1 MIAITVDDERPM
13 LKALTDI
20 VKASPDIKEVYDFSV
35 CSAALEWISQN
46 RVDVAFLDINMR
58 GMGGLALAE
67 RIGELQPECE
77 IVFCTGYE
85 EYALDAIQ
93 LRCSGY
99 LIKPITQEA
108 VQKEIDYIKS
118 KKPDTTLL
126 DVKCFGNFEVL
137 KNGEA
142 LTFKR
147 TKAKELFAVLVDRN
161 GAGMT
166 GKQICAVMWP
176 ENTDDVKNMD
186 YLRHL
191 VGDLKKAL
199 ANVGAENVFCQD
211 GYNYRIDTTRINCDY
226 HSFLEIGKPQFHGE
240 YMSQYSWAEKTLGL
254 LMMKTEI

>member
-20 VKASPDIKEVYDFSV
+20 VKLSPDIEEVYDFST
-35 CSAALEWISQN
+35 CSSALEWISTN
-46 RVDVAFLDINMR
+46 SADVAFLDINMR

-67 RIGELQPECE
+67 KIAEFQPECK

-85 EYALDAIQ
+85 EYALNAIQ

-99 LIKPITQEA
+99 LMKPVTSEA
-108 VQKEIDYIKS
+108 VQKEIDYIKGEN
-118 KKPDTTLL
+118 PDVALL
-126 DVKCFGNFEVL
+126 EVKCFGNFEVL
-137 KNGEA
+137 KNGEP

-199 ANVGAENVFCQD
+199 ANVGAEKVFCQE

-226 HSFLEIGKPQFHGE
+226 HKFLKTGKPQFHGE
-240 YMSQYSWAEKTLGL
+240 YMTQYSWAEATLSL
-254 LMMKTEI
+254 LLEGN

>member
-13 LKALTDI
+13 LNALTDI
-20 VKASPDIKEVYDFSV
+20 VKSSPDIKEVYDFSV
-35 CSAALEWISQN
+35 CSSALEWISQN
-46 RVDVAFLDINMR
+46 SADIAFLDINMR

-67 RIGELQPECE
+67 KIIEIQPECK
-77 IVFCTGYE
+77 IVFCTGHE
-85 EYALDAIQ
+85 EYALNAIQ

-99 LIKPITQEA
+99 LMKPITSEA
-108 VQKEIDYIKS
+108 VQKEIDHIKS
-118 KKPDTTLL
+118 TTPDIALL

-147 TKAKELFAVLVDRN
+147 TKAKELFAVLIDRN

-199 ANVGAENVFCQD
+199 AQVGAEKVFCQE
-211 GYNYRIDTTRINCDY
+211 GYNYRIDTARINCDY
-226 HSFLEIGKPQFHGE
+226 HKFLKTGKPQFHGE
-240 YMSQYSWAEKTLGL
+240 YMTQYSWAEDTLSL
-254 LMMKTEI
+254 LLDKN

>member
-1 MIAITVDDERPM
+1 
-13 LKALTDI
+13 
-20 VKASPDIKEVYDFSV
+20 
-35 CSAALEWISQN
+35 
-46 RVDVAFLDINMR
+46 MR
-58 GMGGLALAE
+58 GMGGLTLAE
-67 RIGELQPECE
+67 KIIEFQPECK

-85 EYALDAIQ
+85 EYALNAIQ

-99 LIKPITQEA
+99 LMKPITYEA
-108 VQKEIDYIKS
+108 VQKEIDHIKGT
-118 KKPDTTLL
+118 KPDVSLL
-126 DVKCFGNFEVL
+126 EVRCFGNFEVL

-142 LTFKR
+142 LAFKR

-199 ANVGAENVFCQD
+199 SNVGAEKVFCLE
-211 GYNYRIDTTRINCDY
+211 GYSYRIDTSRINCDY
-226 HSFLEIGKPQFHGE
+226 HKFLKTGKPAFHGE
-240 YMSQYSWAEKTLGL
+240 YMAQYSWAEDTLSL
-254 LMMKTEI
+254 LIEKNNK

>member
-13 LKALTDI
+13 LNALTDS
-20 VKASPDIKEVYDFSV
+20 VKASSDIKEVYDFSTCTAV
-35 CSAALEWISQN
+35 IEWFSQN
-46 RVDVAFLDINMR
+46 SADIAFLDINMR

-67 RIGELQPECE
+67 RITEIQPDCK
-77 IVFCTGYE
+77 IVFCTGFE
-85 EYALDAIQ
+85 EYALEAIR

-99 LIKPITQEA
+99 LVKPITPED

-118 KKPDTTLL
+118 KMSNTSLL

-142 LTFKR
+142 LTFRR

-199 ANVGAENVFCQD
+199 AQVGAEKVFCQE

-226 HSFLEIGKPQFHGE
+226 HKFLETGKPQFYGE
-240 YMSQYSWAEKTLGL
+240 YMTQYSWAEGTLSIL
-254 LMMKTEI
+254 LGK

>member
-20 VKASPDIKEVYDFSV
+20 VKSSSDIEEVYPFSA
-35 CSAALEWISQN
+35 CTAALEWVSEN
-46 RVDVAFLDINMR
+46 NADVAFLDINMR

-67 RIGELQPECE
+67 KINEIHPECK

-85 EYALDAIQ
+85 EYALNAIK

-99 LIKPITQEA
+99 LMKPVTRED
-108 VQKEIDYIKS
+108 VQKEIDHIKS
-118 KKPDTTLL
+118 KSPDVSLL
-126 DVKCFGNFEVL
+126 DVKCFGHFEVL

-142 LTFKR
+142 LIFKR
-147 TKAKELFAVLVDRN
+147 KKAKELFAVLVDRN

-166 GKQICAVMWP
+166 GKQICAIMWP

-199 ANVGAENVFCQD
+199 ANVGAEKVLCQE
-211 GYNYRIDTTRINCDY
+211 GYNYRIDVTRINCDY
-226 HSFLEIGKPQFHGE
+226 HKFLKTGKPQFHGE
-240 YMSQYSWAEKTLGL
+240 YMSQYSWAEDTLSRL
-254 LMMKTEI
+254 LERS

>member
-20 VKASPDIKEVYDFSV
+20 VKSSPDIDCVYDFST
-35 CSAALEWISQN
+35 CSAALEWISEN
-46 RVDVAFLDINMR
+46 SADVAFLDINMR

-67 RIGELQPECE
+67 KITEFLPECK

-85 EYALDAIQ
+85 EYALEAIR

-99 LIKPITQEA
+99 LMKPVTQEA
-108 VQKEIDYIKS
+108 VQKEIDYIKG
-118 KKPDTTLL
+118 KNPEVTLL

-142 LTFKR
+142 LAFKR

-199 ANVGAENVFCQD
+199 SQAGAEKVFCQE

-226 HSFLEIGKPQFHGE
+226 HKFLKCGSPQFMGE
-240 YMSQYSWAEKTLGL
+240 YMKQYSWAEDTLAL
-254 LMMKTEI
+254 LLEKNNV

>member
-13 LKALTDI
+13 LNALTDI
-20 VKASPDIKEVYDFSV
+20 VKSSPDIEAVYDFST
-35 CSAALEWISQN
+35 CSAALEWVSLN
-46 RVDVAFLDINMR
+46 NVDVAFLDINMR

-67 RIGELQPECE
+67 KITEFHSDCK

-85 EYALDAIQ
+85 EYALNAIQ

-99 LIKPITQEA
+99 LMKPITQEA
-108 VQKEIDYIKS
+108 VQKEIDHIKS
-118 KKPDTTLL
+118 KNPEIALL
-126 DVKCFGNFEVL
+126 DVRCFGNFEVL
-137 KNGEA
+137 KNGEP
-142 LTFKR
+142 LIFKR
-147 TKAKELFAVLVDRN
+147 SKAKELFAVLVDRN

-199 ANVGAENVFCQD
+199 ANVGAEKVLCQE

-226 HSFLEIGKPQFHGE
+226 HKFLKTGKPQFRGE
-240 YMSQYSWAEKTLGL
+240 YMSQYSWAEDTLSL
-254 LMMKTEI
+254 LAKND

>member
-13 LKALTDI
+13 LKALTDS
-20 VKASPDIKEVYDFSV
+20 VKVSPDIEEVHDFSA
-35 CSAALEWISQN
+35 CSAALEWISKN
-46 RVDVAFLDINMR
+46 GADVAFLDINMR

-67 RIGELQPECE
+67 KITEFHPECK

-85 EYALDAIQ
+85 EYALNAIQ

-99 LIKPITQEA
+99 LIKPITTEA
-108 VQKEIDYIKS
+108 VQKEIDHIKNNM
-118 KKPDTTLL
+118 PDVFLL
-126 DVKCFGNFEVL
+126 DVRCFGNFEVL

-142 LTFKR
+142 LAFKR

-166 GKQICAVMWP
+166 GKQLCAGMWP

-191 VGDLKKAL
+191 VGALKKAL
-199 ANVGAENVFCQD
+199 ANVGAEKVFCQD
-211 GYNYRIDTTRINCDY
+211 GYNYRIDTSRINCDY
-226 HSFLEIGKPQFHGE
+226 HKFLKTGKPPFLGE
-240 YMSQYSWAEKTLGL
+240 YMTQYSWAEDTLSML
-254 LMMKTEI
+254 LKKS

>member
-13 LKALTDI
+13 LNALTDI
-20 VKASPDIKEVYDFSV
+20 VRSSQDIESVYDFSA
-35 CSAALEWISQN
+35 CSAALEWVCAN

-67 RIGELQPECE
+67 KITEIHPDCK

-85 EYALDAIQ
+85 EYALNAIQ

-99 LIKPITQEA
+99 LMKPITFEA
-108 VQKEIDYIKS
+108 VQKEIDHIKS
-118 KKPDTTLL
+118 KNPEVALL
-126 DVKCFGNFEVL
+126 DVKCFGNFEVF

-142 LTFKR
+142 LSFKR

-199 ANVGAENVFCQD
+199 AIVGAERVFCQE

-226 HSFLEIGKPQFHGE
+226 HRFLKTGSPQFRGE
-240 YMSQYSWAEKTLGL
+240 YMTQYSWAEDTLSL
-254 LMMKTEI
+254 LLEKN

>member
-20 VKASPDIKEVYDFSV
+20 VKSSPDIEAVHDFSA

-46 RVDVAFLDINMR
+46 NADVAFLDINMR

-67 RIGELQPECE
+67 KITEIHHDCK

-85 EYALDAIQ
+85 EYALNAIQ

-99 LIKPITQEA
+99 LMKPITYEA
-108 VQKEIDYIKS
+108 VQKEIDHILS
-118 KKPDTTLL
+118 KNSDAALL

-147 TKAKELFAVLVDRN
+147 SKAKELFAVLVDRN
-161 GAGMT
+161 GAGMS

-199 ANVGAENVFCQD
+199 ANVGAEKVFCQD
-211 GYNYRIDTTRINCDY
+211 GYNYRIDTSRINCDY
-226 HSFLEIGKPQFHGE
+226 HSFLKNGNPPFYGE
-240 YMSQYSWAEKTLGL
+240 YMTQYSWAEDTLSL
-254 LMMKTEI
+254 IIERT

>member
-20 VKASPDIKEVYDFSV
+20 VGASPDIETVYDFSV
-35 CSAALEWISQN
+35 CSTALEWISGN
-46 RVDVAFLDINMR
+46 SADIAFLDINMR

-67 RIGELQPECE
+67 KITEIQPECK

-85 EYALDAIQ
+85 EYALNAIQ

-99 LIKPITQEA
+99 LMKPITPEA
-108 VQKEIDYIKS
+108 VQKEIDHIKS
-118 KKPDTTLL
+118 KNPSVSLL

-199 ANVGAENVFCQD
+199 AQASAEKVFCQE
-211 GYNYRIDTTRINCDY
+211 GYNYRIDPTRINCDY
-226 HSFLEIGKPQFHGE
+226 HKFLKTGKPQFHGE
-240 YMSQYSWAEKTLGL
+240 YMTQYSWAEDTLAL
-254 LMMKTEI
+254 LLGRN

>member
-20 VKASPDIKEVYDFSV
+20 VCSSPDIEEVYDFSV
-35 CSAALEWISQN
+35 CSDALDWISEN
-46 RVDVAFLDINMR
+46 SVDVAFLDINMR

-67 RIGELQPECE
+67 KITEIHPECK

-85 EYALDAIQ
+85 EYALNAIQ

-99 LIKPITQEA
+99 LMKPITPEA
-108 VQKEIDYIKS
+108 VQKEIDHIKS
-118 KKPDTTLL
+118 QNSDASLL
-126 DVKCFGNFEVL
+126 DVKCFGTFEVL

-142 LTFKR
+142 LAFKR

-176 ENTDDVKNMD
+176 ENSDDVKNMD

-199 ANVGAENVFCQD
+199 SNVGAEKVFCQE
-211 GYNYRIDTTRINCDY
+211 GYNYRIDISRINCDY
-226 HSFLEIGKPQFHGE
+226 HKFLKTGKPQFFGE
-240 YMSQYSWAEKTLGL
+240 YMSQYSWAEDTLSL
-254 LMMKTEI
+254 LLKQG

>member
-20 VKASPDIKEVYDFSV
+20 VGASPDIEAVYDFSV
-35 CSAALEWISQN
+35 CSAALEWISGN
-46 RVDVAFLDINMR
+46 SADIAFLDINMR

-67 RIGELQPECE
+67 KITEIQPECK

-85 EYALDAIQ
+85 EYALNAIQ

-99 LIKPITQEA
+99 LMKPITQEA
-108 VQKEIDYIKS
+108 VQKEIDHIKS
-118 KKPDTTLL
+118 QKPEVALL

-142 LTFKR
+142 LNFKR
-147 TKAKELFAVLVDRN
+147 SKAKELFAVLIDRN

-199 ANVGAENVFCQD
+199 AQVGAEKVFCQE

-226 HSFLEIGKPQFHGE
+226 HNFLKTGKPQFHGE
-240 YMSQYSWAEKTLGL
+240 YMSQYSWAEETLSCLIGK
-254 LMMKTEI
+254 MN

>member
-1 MIAITVDDERPM
+1 MIAITVDDEKLM

-20 VKASPDIKEVYDFSV
+20 VKSSPDIQEVYDFSA

-46 RVDVAFLDINMR
+46 SADIAFLDINMR

-67 RIGELQPECE
+67 KIIELQPDCK
-77 IVFCTGYE
+77 IVFCTGFE
-85 EYALDAIQ
+85 EYALNAIQ

-118 KKPDTTLL
+118 KNPDVSVL

-142 LTFKR
+142 LVFRR
-147 TKAKELFAVLVDRN
+147 TKAKELFAVLIDRN

-191 VGDLKKAL
+191 VVDLKKAL
-199 ANVGAENVFCQD
+199 AQVGAEKVFCQD

-226 HSFLEIGKPQFHGE
+226 HKFLKTGMPQFHGE
-240 YMSQYSWAEKTLGL
+240 YMTQYSWAEATLAL
-254 LMMKTEI
+254 LLGRK

>member
-20 VKASPDIKEVYDFSV
+20 VKSSPDIEAVYDFSV
-35 CSAALEWISQN
+35 CSAALQWVSENSL
-46 RVDVAFLDINMR
+46 DVAFLDINMR

-67 RIGELQPECE
+67 KITELHPDCK

-85 EYALDAIQ
+85 EYALNAIQ

-99 LIKPITQEA
+99 LMKPITYEA
-108 VQKEIDYIKS
+108 VQKEIDHIKS
-118 KKPDTTLL
+118 KNPGASLL

-142 LTFKR
+142 LIFKR
-147 TKAKELFAVLVDRN
+147 SKAKELFAVLVDRC
-161 GAGMT
+161 GAGMS

-199 ANVGAENVFCQD
+199 SNVGAEKVFCQE
-211 GYNYRIDTTRINCDY
+211 GYNYRIDPTRINCDY
-226 HSFLEIGKPQFHGE
+226 HRFLKVGKPQFRGE
-240 YMSQYSWAEKTLGL
+240 YMTQYSWAEDTLSRL
-254 LMMKTEI
+254 LEKI

>member
-13 LKALTDI
+13 LNALTDI
-20 VKASPDIKEVYDFSV
+20 VKGLPGIEAVYDFSV
-35 CSAALEWISQN
+35 CSAALEWISGN
-46 RVDVAFLDINMR
+46 SADIAFLDINMR
-58 GMGGLALAE
+58 GMGGLCLAE
-67 RIGELQPECE
+67 KITEIQPDCK

-85 EYALDAIQ
+85 EYALNAIQ

-99 LIKPITQEA
+99 LMKPITPEA
-108 VQKEIDYIKS
+108 VQKEIDHIKS
-118 KKPDTTLL
+118 QKPDISLL

-147 TKAKELFAVLVDRN
+147 TKAKELFAVLIDRN

-199 ANVGAENVFCQD
+199 AQVGAEKVFCQE

-226 HSFLEIGKPQFHGE
+226 HKFLKTGKPQFHGE
-240 YMSQYSWAEKTLGL
+240 YMTQYSWAEETLSL
-254 LMMKTEI
+254 LLERN

>member
-20 VKASPDIKEVYDFSV
+20 VKSSPDIKEVHDFSV
-35 CSAALEWISQN
+35 CSAALQWISQN
-46 RVDVAFLDINMR
+46 NADVAFLDINMR

-67 RIGELQPECE
+67 KITEIHPDCK

-85 EYALDAIQ
+85 EYALNAIQ

-99 LIKPITQEA
+99 LMKPITSDA
-108 VQKEIDYIKS
+108 VQKEIDHIKS
-118 KKPDTTLL
+118 KNPDASIL

-191 VGDLKKAL
+191 VGDLKKTL
-199 ANVGAENVFCQD
+199 ANVGAEKVFCQD
-211 GYNYRIDTTRINCDY
+211 GYNYRIDPSRIHCDY
-226 HSFLEIGKPQFHGE
+226 HKFLKTGKPQFHGE
-240 YMSQYSWAEKTLGL
+240 YMSQYSWAENTLSIL
-254 LMMKTEI
+254 LERNQ

>member
-13 LKALTDI
+13 LNALTDI
-20 VKASPDIKEVYDFSV
+20 VRSSPDVEVVYDFSA
-35 CSAALEWISQN
+35 CSVVLEWLSKN
-46 RVDVAFLDINMR
+46 SADVAFLDINMR

-67 RIGELQPECE
+67 KITELHPDCK

-85 EYALDAIQ
+85 EYALNAIQ

-99 LIKPITQEA
+99 LMKPITLEA
-108 VQKEIDYIKS
+108 VQNEIDHIKS
-118 KKPDTTLL
+118 KNPDASLL
-126 DVKCFGNFEVL
+126 DVKCFGTFEVL

-142 LTFKR
+142 LAFKR

-199 ANVGAENVFCQD
+199 ANVSAEKVFCQD
-211 GYNYRIDTTRINCDY
+211 GYNYRIDTSRINCDY
-226 HSFLEIGKPQFHGE
+226 HKFLKTGKPQFHGE
-240 YMSQYSWAEKTLGL
+240 YMSQYSWAEDTLSRL
-254 LMMKTEI
+254 AEEN

>member
-1 MIAITVDDERPM
+1 MMKNLCLMRLE
-13 LKALTDI
+13 
-20 VKASPDIKEVYDFSV
+20 EVHDFSA
-35 CSAALEWISQN
+35 CSAALEWLSEN
-46 RVDVAFLDINMR
+46 SADAAFLDINMR

-67 RIGELQPECE
+67 KITELHPDCK

-85 EYALDAIQ
+85 EYALNAIQ

-99 LIKPITQEA
+99 LMKPITSEA

-118 KKPDTTLL
+118 VNPDVSLL

-137 KNGEA
+137 KNGKA
-142 LTFKR
+142 LGFKR

-176 ENTDDVKNMD
+176 ESSDDVKNMD

-191 VGDLKKAL
+191 VVDMKKAL
-199 ANVGAENVFCQD
+199 AKVGAEKVFCQE

-226 HSFLEIGKPQFHGE
+226 HSFLKSGRPQFHGE
-240 YMSQYSWAEKTLGL
+240 YMSQYSWAEETLSL
-254 LMMKTEI
+254 LIGKK